1 MNHLVSDS
9 ITRIKNALM
18 ARRKEVRLPYS
29 RLVKEIG
36 NVLVKEKY
44 LKNIK
49 EEVEEEKKVLIATV
63 QYERRIPVI
72 TDIAIL
78 SKPSL
83 RLYADK
89 AEIVRRERRGRHTV
103 VLSTSK
109 GVMTGKEAQK
119 QGVGGELLF
128 EVW

>member
-9 ITRIKNALM
+9 VTRIKNALM

-36 NVLVKEKY
+36 KVLVKEKY

-49 EEVEEEKKVLIATV
+49 EEVEEGKKVLIATV

-89 AEIVRRERRGRHTV
+89 AEIAKRERRGRHTF